1 MCHVK
6 HNTDKTMN
14 TITAIATP
22 HGAGAVSIIRLSGPD
37 ALKIGAKYFSC
48 PKFTAENANPRYMYL
63 GTFAADSFRE
73 KCFLVYFKSPQSYT
87 GEEMVELHC
96 HGGKR
101 IALAILNALISA
113 GAVMADKGEFT
124 KRAFLNG
131 KLTLSE
137 AEGIV
142 DMINAESLSALNA
155 GYKLMNGTLTR
166 KVRELNDRIL
176 DICAELEASLDYPE
190 EMEEDAR
197 MHAASALSLL
207 HIDLKT
213 LLSTAKTGRIIKD
226 GIDIAIIGKPNVGK
240 SSLLNALTATD
251 TAIVTD
257 IAGTTRDIVKERL
270 EYKGLI
276 LNFLDTAG
284 LRETDDTVERIG
296 IERADACAEKSDVVI
311 VVMDA
316 TASQTHEDSVILE
329 RYKNKRLFKVFN
341 KCDLGILPSNKN
353 GYAVSAKN
361 NINITEL
368 LDAIVADFIAEST
381 DDSGMILTELRH
393 IQAVS
398 NALDYIKSAN
408 YSIDDSD
415 TECLLIDLK
424 AAFHSLGEI
433 TGETANE
440 LVIDRVF
447 EKFCLG
453 K

>member
-6 HNTDKTMN
+6 HNWINMT

-22 HGAGAVSIIRLSGPD
+22 HGAGAVSIIRLSGKD
-37 ALKIGAKYFSC
+37 ALKIGAKFFTCRNFSV
-48 PKFTAENANPRYMYL
+48 ESVNPRYMYL
-63 GTFAADSFRE
+63 GTFTAETFRE
-73 KCFLVYFKSPQSYT
+73 KCFLVYFKAPMSYT
-87 GEEMVELHC
+87 GEDMVELHC

-101 IALAILNALISA
+101 ITLAVLNALISA
-113 GAVMADKGEFT
+113 GAIMADKGEFT

-131 KLTLSE
+131 KVSLSE

-155 GYKLMNGTLTR
+155 GYKLMNGSLTR
-166 KVRELNDRIL
+166 KVRELNSRII
-176 DICAELEASLDYPE
+176 DICAELEASLDYPD

-197 MHAASALSLL
+197 IHAASELSLL

-226 GIDIAIIGKPNVGK
+226 GIEIAIIGKPNVGK
-240 SSLLNALTATD
+240 SSLMNALTATES
-251 TAIVTD
+251 AIVTD

-284 LRETDDTVERIG
+284 LRETTDKVERIG
-296 IERADACAEKSDVVI
+296 IERADACAEKSDIVI

-316 TASQTHEDSVILE
+316 TAPQSHDDTAILE
-329 RYKNKRLFKVFN
+329 RYKNKKVFKVFN
-341 KCDLGILPSNKN
+341 KSDLGILPSNKS
-353 GYAVSAKN
+353 GFAVSAKN
-361 NINITEL
+361 NTNIHEL
-368 LDAIVADFIAEST
+368 LDAIVSGYTAEST

-398 NALDYIKSAN
+398 NSLDYIKSAN
-408 YSIDDSD
+408 YSIDDSS

-440 LVIDRVF
+440 IVIDRVF

>member
-1 MCHVK
+1 M
-6 HNTDKTMN
+6 T

-22 HGAGAVSIIRLSGPD
+22 HGAGAVSIIRLSGKD
-37 ALKIGAKYFSC
+37 ALKIGAKFFTCRNFSV
-48 PKFTAENANPRYMYL
+48 ESVNPRYMYL
-63 GTFAADSFRE
+63 GTFTAETFRE
-73 KCFLVYFKSPQSYT
+73 KCFLVYFKAPMSYT
-87 GEEMVELHC
+87 GEDMVELHC

-101 IALAILNALISA
+101 ITLAVLNALISA
-113 GAVMADKGEFT
+113 GAIMADKGEFT

-131 KLTLSE
+131 KVSLSE

-155 GYKLMNGTLTR
+155 GYKLMNGSLTR
-166 KVRELNDRIL
+166 KVRELNSRII
-176 DICAELEASLDYPE
+176 DICAELEASLDYPD

-197 MHAASALSLL
+197 IHAASELSLL

-240 SSLLNALTATD
+240 SSLMNALTATES
-251 TAIVTD
+251 AIVTD

-284 LRETDDTVERIG
+284 LRETIDKVERIG
-296 IERADACAEKSDVVI
+296 IERADACAEKSDIVI

-316 TASQTHEDSVILE
+316 TAPQSHDDTAILE
-329 RYKNKRLFKVFN
+329 RYKNKKVFKVFN
-341 KCDLGILPSNKN
+341 KSDLGILPSNKS
-353 GYAVSAKN
+353 GFAVSAKN
-361 NINITEL
+361 NTNIHEL
-368 LDAIVADFIAEST
+368 LDAIVSGYTAEST

-393 IQAVS
+393 IQSVS
-398 NALDYIKSAN
+398 NAFDYIKSAN
-408 YSIDDSD
+408 YSIDDSS

-440 LVIDRVF
+440 IVIDRVF

>member
-1 MCHVK
+1 M
-6 HNTDKTMN
+6 T

-22 HGAGAVSIIRLSGPD
+22 HGAGAVSIIRLSGKD
-37 ALKIGAKYFSC
+37 ALKIGAKFFTCRNFSV
-48 PKFTAENANPRYMYL
+48 ESVNPRYMYL
-63 GTFAADSFRE
+63 GTFTAETFRE
-73 KCFLVYFKSPQSYT
+73 KCFLVYFKAPMSYT
-87 GEEMVELHC
+87 GEDMVELHC

-101 IALAILNALISA
+101 ITLAVLNALISA
-113 GAVMADKGEFT
+113 GAIMADKGEFT

-131 KLTLSE
+131 KVSLSE

-155 GYKLMNGTLTR
+155 GYKLMNGSLTR
-166 KVRELNDRIL
+166 KVRELNSRII
-176 DICAELEASLDYPE
+176 DICAELEASLDYPD
-190 EMEEDAR
+190 EMEEDAHI
-197 MHAASALSLL
+197 HAASELSLL

-240 SSLLNALTATD
+240 SSLMNALTATES
-251 TAIVTD
+251 AIVTD

-284 LRETDDTVERIG
+284 LRETDDKVERIG
-296 IERADACAEKSDVVI
+296 IERADACAEKSDIVI

-316 TASQTHEDSVILE
+316 TAPQSHDDTAILE
-329 RYKNKRLFKVFN
+329 RYKNKKVFKVFN
-341 KCDLGILPSNKN
+341 KSDLGILPSNKS
-353 GYAVSAKN
+353 GFAVSAKN
-361 NINITEL
+361 NTNIHEL
-368 LDAIVADFIAEST
+368 LDAIVSGYTAEST

-393 IQAVS
+393 IQSVS

-408 YSIDDSD
+408 YSIDDSS

-440 LVIDRVF
+440 IVIDRVF

>member
-6 HNTDKTMN
+6 HNWINMT

-22 HGAGAVSIIRLSGPD
+22 HGAGAVSIIRLSGKD
-37 ALKIGAKYFSC
+37 ALKIGAKFFTCRNFSV
-48 PKFTAENANPRYMYL
+48 ESVNPRYMYL
-63 GTFAADSFRE
+63 GTFTAETFRE
-73 KCFLVYFKSPQSYT
+73 KCFLVYFKAPMSYT
-87 GEEMVELHC
+87 GEDMVELHC

-101 IALAILNALISA
+101 ITLAVLNALISA
-113 GAVMADKGEFT
+113 GAIMADKGEFT

-131 KLTLSE
+131 KVSLSE

-155 GYKLMNGTLTR
+155 GYKLMNGSLTR
-166 KVRELNDRIL
+166 KVRELNSRII
-176 DICAELEASLDYPE
+176 DICAELEASLDYPD
-190 EMEEDAR
+190 EMEEDAHI
-197 MHAASALSLL
+197 HAASELSLL

-240 SSLLNALTATD
+240 SSLMNALTATES
-251 TAIVTD
+251 AIVTD

-284 LRETDDTVERIG
+284 LRETDDKVERIG
-296 IERADACAEKSDVVI
+296 IERADACAEKSDIVI

-316 TASQTHEDSVILE
+316 TAPQSHDDTAILE
-329 RYKNKRLFKVFN
+329 RYKNKKVFKVFN
-341 KCDLGILPSNKN
+341 KSDLGILPSNKS
-353 GYAVSAKN
+353 GFAVSAKN
-361 NINITEL
+361 NTNIHEL
-368 LDAIVADFIAEST
+368 LDAIVSGYTAEST

-393 IQAVS
+393 IQSVS

-408 YSIDDSD
+408 YSIDDSS

-440 LVIDRVF
+440 IVIDRVF

>member
-1 MCHVK
+1 M
-6 HNTDKTMN
+6 T

-22 HGAGAVSIIRLSGPD
+22 HGAGAVSIIRLSGKD
-37 ALKIGAKYFSC
+37 ALKIGAKFFTCRNFSV
-48 PKFTAENANPRYMYL
+48 ESVNPRYMYL
-63 GTFAADSFRE
+63 GTFTAETFRE
-73 KCFLVYFKSPQSYT
+73 KCFLVYFKAPMSYT
-87 GEEMVELHC
+87 GEDMVELHC

-101 IALAILNALISA
+101 ITLAVLNALISA
-113 GAVMADKGEFT
+113 GAIMADKGEFT

-131 KLTLSE
+131 KVSLSE

-155 GYKLMNGTLTR
+155 GYKLMNGSLTR
-166 KVRELNDRIL
+166 KVRELNSRII
-176 DICAELEASLDYPE
+176 DICAELEASLDYPD

-197 MHAASALSLL
+197 IHAASELSLL

-226 GIDIAIIGKPNVGK
+226 GIEIAIIGKPNVGK
-240 SSLLNALTATD
+240 SSLMNALTATES
-251 TAIVTD
+251 AIVTD

-284 LRETDDTVERIG
+284 LRETTDKVERIG
-296 IERADACAEKSDVVI
+296 IERADACAEKSDIVI

-316 TASQTHEDSVILE
+316 TAPQSHDDTAILE
-329 RYKNKRLFKVFN
+329 RYKNKKVFKVFN
-341 KCDLGILPSNKN
+341 KSDLGILPSNKS
-353 GYAVSAKN
+353 GFAVSAKN
-361 NINITEL
+361 NTNIHEL
-368 LDAIVADFIAEST
+368 LDAIVSGYTAEST

-398 NALDYIKSAN
+398 NSLDYIKSAN
-408 YSIDDSD
+408 YSIDDSS

-440 LVIDRVF
+440 IVIDRVF

>member
-6 HNTDKTMN
+6 HDWITMT

-22 HGAGAVSIIRLSGPD
+22 HGAGAVSIIRLSGKD
-37 ALKIGAKYFSC
+37 ALKIGAKFFACKNFSI
-48 PKFTAENANPRYMYL
+48 ESINPRYMYL
-63 GTFAADSFRE
+63 GTFATETFRE
-73 KCFLVYFKSPQSYT
+73 KCFFVYFKAPRSYT
-87 GEEMVELHC
+87 GEDMVELHC

-101 IALAILNALISA
+101 ITLAVLNALISA
-113 GAVMADKGEFT
+113 GADMADKGEFT

-131 KLTLSE
+131 KVSLSE

-166 KVRELNDRIL
+166 KVRELNARII
-176 DICAELEASLDYPE
+176 DICAELEASLDYPD

-197 MHAASALSLL
+197 LHAASELSLL

-240 SSLLNALTATD
+240 SSLMNALTATES
-251 TAIVTD
+251 AIVTD

-284 LRETDDTVERIG
+284 LRETTDKVERIG
-296 IERADACAEKSDVVI
+296 IERADACAEKSDIVI

-316 TASQTHEDSVILE
+316 TAPQSHEDTVILE
-329 RYKNKRLFKVFN
+329 RYKNKKVFKVFN
-341 KCDLGILPSNKN
+341 KSDLGILPSNKN
-353 GYAVSAKN
+353 GFAVSAKN
-361 NINITEL
+361 NTNIHEL
-368 LDAIVADFIAEST
+368 LDAIVSDYTAETT

-393 IQAVS
+393 IQSVS

-408 YSIDDSD
+408 YSINESS

-440 LVIDRVF
+440 IVIDRVF